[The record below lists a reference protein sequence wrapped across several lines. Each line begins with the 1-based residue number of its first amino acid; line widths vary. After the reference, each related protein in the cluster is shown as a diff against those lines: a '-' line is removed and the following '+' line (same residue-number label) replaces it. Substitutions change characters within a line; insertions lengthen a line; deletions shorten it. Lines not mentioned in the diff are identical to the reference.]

1 MFALMY
7 DAVLPRAFAKKD
19 DPWYSSVMRAYSLDL
34 RERVLGALDEGTSR
48 EQVVTT
54 FKVSLSTIK
63 RWLARRHNR
72 LPLAAPR
79 PTGRT
84 HTLSPS
90 DLAVLL
96 TRLQAAADA
105 SIAAHTQW
113 WNDTHPEHTV
123 SAKTIERAI
132 ARLGWTRK
140 KRPSVLANATSSR
153 EQLSV
158 SA

>member
-1 MFALMY
+1 
-7 DAVLPRAFAKKD
+7 
-19 DPWYSSVMRAYSLDL
+19 MRAYSLDL
-34 RERVLGALDEGTSR
+34 RERVLAALDKGISR

-63 RWLARRHNR
+63 RWLGRRHNG

-84 HTLSPS
+84 HSLTQA

-96 TRLQAAADA
+96 ARLHAAADA

-123 SAKTIERAI
+123 SPKTIERAI

-140 KRPSVLANATSSR
+140 KRASVPANATKR
-153 EQLSV
+153 LGRP
-158 SA
+158 SASG